1 MSQPIAHTLR
11 LSVDGEIQVMRSLK
25 EAAIF
30 VRRHPLGEHAGSLLD
45 QIAGA
50 SNPLLTDRAWVAVAT
65 FADAMQRSGNV
76 TLSRRA

>member
-11 LSVDGEIQVMRSLK
+11 LSVDGEIQVMRSLE